1 MEVLGEDLDDESD
14 LAKNCLQKTEDSCC
28 VCSKVWEKDFI
39 CGWAPSP
46 ERKVSRKPTKHA
58 SLSNPRKDGKIALVN
73 CGFVFRHYDNSNRYI
88 EQYRENHCS
97 AFLERGDEWR
107 PVLGVD
113 VPDPYLPK
121 IGASR

>member
-1 MEVLGEDLDDESD
+1 MEALSEDLEDDIDIAEYR
-14 LAKNCLQKTEDSCC
+14 LLKTEASFC
-28 VCSKVWEKDFI
+28 VCSKAWEKDFI
-39 CGWAPSP
+39 CGWAPSV

-58 SLSNPRKDGKIALVN
+58 SLSNPRKDEKIAVAN
-73 CGFVFRHYDNSNRYI
+73 CGFVFRHYEKASRYI

-97 AFLERGDEWR
+97 TFSEREDEWR

>member
-58 SLSNPRKDGKIALVN
+58 SLSNPRKDGKISLVN

-97 AFLERGDEWR
+97 AFLEREDEWR